1 MFRVKGLDRLNIED
15 YIEGVAVGAITWDT
29 RSLDSSLYGRCSKIL
44 ASFWNAMMLGHS
56 DSQYTYLGHNEKR
69 RNDLVGVGL
78 FSVVLLRYVGL
89 ISYKKLK
96 PQMKSIRL
104 AFRLRRSSKDALL
117 DNKL

>member
-1 MFRVKGLDRLNIED
+1 MFRVYGLDRFNIED
-15 YIEGVAVGAITWDT
+15 YIGGVAVGAIKRDT

-78 FSVVLLRYVGL
+78 CCVVLLRYDKLQKTQATNEEHTCSISPQEIFEGRIVG
-89 ISYKKLK
+89 
-96 PQMKSIRL
+96 
-104 AFRLRRSSKDALL
+104 
-117 DNKL
+117 